1 MKKLTILMI
10 TLFTVSIVWAQGMGT
25 SKGMGPGKMG
35 QGMAMQERLNL
46 TDEQKS
52 QLQNLRL
59 THQKEVIPYH
69 SDLKIK
75 MIELREMIAKGES
88 EKNLLKKNNEINEI
102 KTKLSDL
109 RLKHQLKVRAIVG
122 EENFKLMGMGRGLH
136 GGGMK
141 DGCMGDPKHHGKPG
155 KGYGHGWNH

>member
-10 TLFTVSIVWAQGMGT
+10 TLFTVSIAWAQGMG
-25 SKGMGPGKMG
+25 SMGPGKMG

-52 QLQNLRL
+52 QLQDLRL

-75 MIELREMIAKGES
+75 MIELKEMIAKGES

-102 KTKLSDL
+102 KTKLSEL
-109 RLKHQLKVRAIVG
+109 RLKHQLKVREIVG
-122 EENFKLMGMGRGLH
+122 EENFKLMGIGHGAKGACMGNHCMDRPRGFGRPGRGC
-136 GGGMK
+136 GRV
-141 DGCMGDPKHHGKPG
+141 D
-155 KGYGHGWNH
+155 